1 MTEHAGR
8 TFDWAARFDPRSLN
22 FRAAPGVT
30 AMPTTGAVWPVG
42 PVLDQGRE
50 GACVGMGCS
59 GAVAAA
65 PSSRSGVNLA
75 YALSWYRRAQRLD
88 EWAGEAYEGTSVL
101 AGAKV
106 GRERRLWSGFR
117 WAKSPAELAAGIL
130 DTTLGPAVIGV
141 QWSEQLYEVPATG
154 LLPGDV
160 TLDPDMGHCVL
171 LFGYLPAWNP
181 DAADEGAQ
189 RLLERMGLLGAWQA
203 AREPVFLLL
212 NSWGQSWG
220 HKGTAVA
227 PLSLVRRWFAA
238 RGEFAL
244 PETRTKGR
252 TTMTAPDEDQQPAT
266 DEEQD
271 RPADVTLHLTAAEV
285 QAGDRILD
293 PPDALGQESVTVRA
307 VSHRRAWSGRL
318 VQVTGRAVTFSLPA
332 GTPVTVRRPQQ

>member
-1 MTEHAGR
+1 MVTEHAGR

-50 GACVGMGCS
+50 GACVGMGYS

-88 EWAGEAYEGTSVL
+88 EWPGEAYEGTSVL
-101 AGAKV
+101 AGGKV
-106 GRERRLWSGFR
+106 GRARRLWTGFR

-130 DTTLGPAVIGV
+130 DPALGPAVIGV

-154 LLPGDV
+154 LMPGDV
-160 TLDPDMGHCVL
+160 TLDPEMGHCVL
-171 LFGYLPAWNP
+171 LFGYVPERPGRDLQTQVAKLGLWPAVS
-181 DAADEGAQ
+181 
-189 RLLERMGLLGAWQA
+189 GLG
-203 AREPVFLLL
+203 EPSFLLL

-220 HKGTAVA
+220 HKGMAVA

-244 PETRTKGR
+244 PENRTKGR
-252 TTMTAPDEDQQPAT
+252 TTMTASDEDQQPAT
-266 DEEQD
+266 DVDEDQ
-271 RPADVTLHLTAAEV
+271 PADVTLHLTAAEV